1 MDRYLYMFISNDTY
15 FISGPYTNLAKVDEV
30 IERLREE
37 YKANNPEFRLVFL
50 DEHLRIQKE
59 LQGNY

>member
-1 MDRYLYMFISNDTY
+1 MNRYLYMFIGNDTY

-59 LQGNY
+59 IQENY